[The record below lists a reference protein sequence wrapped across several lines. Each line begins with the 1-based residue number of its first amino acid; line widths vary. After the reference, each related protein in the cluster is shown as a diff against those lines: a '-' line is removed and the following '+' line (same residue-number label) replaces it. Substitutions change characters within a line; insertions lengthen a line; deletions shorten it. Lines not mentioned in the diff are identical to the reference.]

1 MHRIFLAVV
10 VIISM
15 FTFSCTNEKNEQI
28 DNKTNTDSLGSV
40 GVKKK
45 ISDEVV
51 KDLIK
56 SLPSPLEL
64 SVLIK
69 STQVPYS
76 AIMMNNYKRFS
87 TYETS
92 DKRALNIGVYGTD
105 LGYAIMYENTEDAVH
120 YVSSLRNLSTEL
132 GLEKFYETEH
142 VKKLAS
148 GPNNIDSLLFFTT
161 SNFEMINDYL
171 HEKNRSEQSILI
183 ITGGWVEAMY
193 ISTQLLK
200 KYPNQEIKERIAE
213 QKITYERIMLLLD
226 NYKNDPGISDL
237 TKEFNVLD
245 SVFNKVSITYT
256 LKEQKIREDD
266 GVLYIDSQQESQVNF
281 DADFIAEVTNE
292 IEKIRTLVVE

>member
-10 VIISM
+10 LSM
-15 FTFSCTNEKNEQI
+15 FAFSCTNEKNEQVE
-28 DNKTNTDSLGSV
+28 NKINTESIGSV
-40 GVKKK
+40 GAKKK

-76 AIMMNNYKRFS
+76 AIMMNNYKRYS

-120 YVSSLRNLSTEL
+120 YVSSLKNLSTEL

-148 GPNNIDSLLFFTT
+148 GPHNIDSLLFFTT

-237 TKEFNVLD
+237 TKEFTVLD

-256 LKEQKIREDD
+256 LKEQKIREDA

-281 DADFIAEVTNE
+281 EPDFIAEVSKE